1 MNVDDMI
8 LVSIDDHLVEPP
20 DIFQAHV
27 PQKYRDQA
35 PHLVR
40 DEHGMDQWVFGEQV
54 MGMVGLNA
62 VVSWPKEQW
71 GMNPSSIAEMRPGA
85 YDIHERIRDMNR
97 NGILASMCFPSMAGF
112 SGRTF
117 QEASDKDL
125 SLVMLKA
132 YNDWHIDEWCAAY
145 PGRFIPRHPAALGHG
160 RHHRGAT
167 PGGRQGCARRQ
178 HARAPAHPGIP
189 ELPLRLVG
197 PVLHRH
203 IRPRSRHE
211 PAHRAG
217 PQCHQPP
224 GHQLRRVHGALAP
237 RSPLLAVQDLL
248 WGHALRQ
255 FPKLKIAFSEGG
267 IGWLPFLMDR
277 IDRHYQNQRWT
288 GQDFGS
294 KLPSE
299 LFREHSLACFIAD
312 PTSLKLYK
320 EIGIDMIA
328 FEADYP
334 HSDCLWPDAPEDLLA
349 QCVGAG
355 CSDEDIDKISWK
367 NVARFC
373 NWDPFAAIPRT
384 GDGRRA
390 ASRSLPTSTPA
401 WSRGGVARPLRGPS
415 TLRGGDGLSRS
426 RHRSLPH
433 YRRSLGHEEL
443 VTDPRI
449 DRRPPFN
456 EARSNSPM
464 PKSRR
469 PGTLTLDAI
478 VEESVRIVRA
488 QGVSGLTMRSVATG
502 LGVTP
507 MAIYYYVT
515 DKEDLVRLVVGRI
528 SDSFGL
534 FRVDPD
540 RTWQETL
547 REYMVN
553 VWGNFRRYPGLS
565 SYLIDQP
572 ALGVTPDRLEAGI
585 TFFEAAG
592 FPPTEAAPG
601 LVIRDDL
608 RPWSHQ
614 RRRPPRAQRRRSA
627 HRRAQSPRL
636 RRIRRAGGRRRA
648 RGGLGRSSPDRS
660 HAVHEERGGGDGAAV
675 GSGARSVR

>member
-1 MNVDDMI
+1 MNVNDMI

-20 DIFQAHV
+20 NIFQAHV

-125 SLVMLKA
+125 SLIMLKA

-145 PGRFIPRHPAALGHG
+145 PGRFLPQSILPLWDMDATIEELRRVAGKGAL
-160 RHHRGAT
+160 AVSM
-167 PGGRQGCARRQ
+167 
-178 HARAPAHPGIP
+178 P
-189 ELPLRLVG
+189 ELPHTQGYPSYHSDWWDPFFTAISDLDLVMSLHIG
-197 PVLHRH
+197 QGLNAINLPDINFDEYMVL
-203 IRPRSRHE
+203 ST
-211 PAHRAG
+211 
-217 PQCHQPP
+217 Q
-224 GHQLRRVHGALAP
+224 VTV
-237 RSPLLAVQDLL
+237 LAVQDLL

-299 LFREHSLACFIAD
+299 LLREHSLACFIAD

-373 NWDPFAAIPRT
+373 NWDPFAAIPREQATVGALRAESPDVDT
-384 GDGRRA
+384 GVVPREEWRA
-390 ASRSLPTSTPA
+390 RYEA
-401 WSRGGVARPLRGPS
+401 
-415 TLRGGDGLSRS
+415 
-426 RHRSLPH
+426 H
-433 YRRSLGHEEL
+433 
-443 VTDPRI
+443 
-449 DRRPPFN
+449 PPY
-456 EARSNSPM
+456 A
-464 PKSRR
+464 
-469 PGTLTLDAI
+469 
-478 VEESVRIVRA
+478 
-488 QGVSGLTMRSVATG
+488 VAT
-502 LGVTP
+502 
-507 MAIYYYVT
+507 A
-515 DKEDLVRLVVGRI
+515 
-528 SDSFGL
+528 
-534 FRVDPD
+534 
-540 RTWQETL
+540 
-547 REYMVN
+547 
-553 VWGNFRRYPGLS
+553 
-565 SYLIDQP
+565 
-572 ALGVTPDRLEAGI
+572 
-585 TFFEAAG
+585 
-592 FPPTEAAPG
+592 
-601 LVIRDDL
+601 
-608 RPWSHQ
+608 
-614 RRRPPRAQRRRSA
+614 
-627 HRRAQSPRL
+627 
-636 RRIRRAGGRRRA
+636 
-648 RGGLGRSSPDRS
+648 
-660 HAVHEERGGGDGAAV
+660 
-675 GSGARSVR
+675 